1 MMIENQIFKFRDVR
15 EARELRLEVNP
26 APFENEVELEPIF
39 ATLERQALSGLIASQ
54 IYPQLSGTRSP
65 GQPRG

>member
-1 MMIENQIFKFRDVR
+1 MCATFLGPFAAA
-15 EARELRLEVNP
+15 ARELRLEVNP